1 MPYLFVALW
10 HTENNNKTHTER
22 ILKHTERIIKH
33 TERIL
38 NAHGSHRSHGF
49 CNTNLFKF
57 V

>member
-22 ILKHTERIIKH
+22 ILKHTERI
-33 TERIL
+33 L